1 MHDEG
6 ACPLFSS
13 AFWQR
18 GCAGELCG
26 RWAERLG
33 EEREEEEKEKEEEE
47 RRLREEREKEKKEKE
62 EEEKERAAAPAP
74 QACRAAGEVAPSPG
88 PRHISAG
95 LEWLLQ
101 PRL

>member
-13 AFWQR
+13 AFRQR
-18 GCAGELCG
+18 GCAGELRG

-33 EEREEEEKEKEEEE
+33 DEREEEEKEKEEEE
-47 RRLREEREKEKKEKE
+47 KRMGEEREKEKE

-74 QACRAAGEVAPSPG
+74 QACPAAGEVAPSPG

-95 LEWLLQ
+95 LEWLLR

>member
-1 MHDEG
+1 M
-6 ACPLFSS
+6 
-13 AFWQR
+13 
-18 GCAGELCG
+18 

-47 RRLREEREKEKKEKE
+47 RRLRGERKGEEGEGGGGEGEGCSTR
-62 EEEKERAAAPAP
+62 PAGLP
-74 QACRAAGEVAPSPG
+74 AAGEVAPSPG

>member
-1 MHDEG
+1 MGDG
-6 ACPLFSS
+6 R
-13 AFWQR
+13 R
-18 GCAGELCG
+18 G
-26 RWAERLG
+26 W
-33 EEREEEEKEKEEEE
+33 E
-47 RRLREEREKEKKEKE
+47 RRERRRKRRKRRRRGGCEEREKEKKEKKE

-74 QACRAAGEVAPSPG
+74 QACPAAGEVAPSPG

>member
-1 MHDEG
+1 M
-6 ACPLFSS
+6 
-13 AFWQR
+13 
-18 GCAGELCG
+18 
-26 RWAERLG
+26 G
-33 EEREEEEKEKEEEE
+33 EERE
-47 RRLREEREKEKKEKE
+47 KEKE

-74 QACRAAGEVAPSPG
+74 QACPAAGEVAPSPG

>member
-1 MHDEG
+1 MGDG
-6 ACPLFSS
+6 R
-13 AFWQR
+13 R
-18 GCAGELCG
+18 GWET
-26 RWAERLG
+26 RERRRKRRKRRRRG
-33 EEREEEEKEKEEEE
+33 GCEERE
-47 RRLREEREKEKKEKE
+47 KEKE